1 MSTTGKM
8 EKHIS
13 LPNLRPSMPR
23 KPRIAID
30 PGVLRALRS
39 WAAREGK
46 EPDVLASML
55 RALVVAIILISSCS
69 GEDSSQELASL
80 QALLDSY
87 HFTHQPQLDVF
98 DCVDMSAANC
108 RFLQSQGYNTSII
121 IVEDGLMPN
130 GAKSGH
136 CMALVELSGG
146 WACVETK
153 QAVIDP
159 KKSIGKIVGLNP
171 ACIRG
176 IYRTPEDIYALDR
189 RKHPVVSGK
198 VIAPNL

>member
-1 MSTTGKM
+1 MQEYAVAEAIYRFCQTAAKFFAKNRESRFMKCC
-8 EKHIS
+8 
-13 LPNLRPSMPR
+13 LA
-23 KPRIAID
+23 IAVI
-30 PGVLRALRS
+30 
-39 WAAREGK
+39 
-46 EPDVLASML
+46 M
-55 RALVVAIILISSCS
+55 LISSCN
-69 GEDSSQELASL
+69 GENSSQEIAAL
-80 QALLDSY
+80 QTILDSY
-87 HFTHQPQLDVF
+87 HFVYQPWLDVF
-98 DCVDMSAANC
+98 DCVDMSAANY
-108 RFLQSQGYNTSII
+108 RFLRSMGYNTSIV

-136 CMALVELSGG
+136 CMALVELHGG

>member
-1 MSTTGKM
+1 MKCC
-8 EKHIS
+8 
-13 LPNLRPSMPR
+13 LA
-23 KPRIAID
+23 IAVI
-30 PGVLRALRS
+30 
-39 WAAREGK
+39 
-46 EPDVLASML
+46 M
-55 RALVVAIILISSCS
+55 LISSCN
-69 GEDSSQELASL
+69 GENSSQEIAAL

-87 HFTHQPQLDVF
+87 HFTHRPQLDVF
-98 DCVDMSAANC
+98 DCVDMSVANY

-153 QAVIDP
+153 QAVIDT

-171 ACIRG
+171 DSIRG
-176 IYRTPEDIYALDR
+176 IYRTPEEIYSQDR
-189 RKHPVVSGK
+189 RGQPVISGD
-198 VIAPNL
+198 VIAPNAPKSL